1 MTYVET
7 ERKYQDALSFLMR
20 QYNRVWDGN
29 EWVINCQVLEFN
41 THFSPQEL
49 GVLKLMGD
57 GETDKEIAETLSIS
71 YQTAKNYVMS
81 IRNKLGT
88 KNRCHSIIKAI
99 KMGLVKL

>member
-7 ERKYQDALSFLMR
+7 ERKYQDALSFLMS

-29 EWVINCQVLEFN
+29 EWVINCPVWECN
-41 THFSPQEL
+41 THFSPREL
-49 GVLKLMGD
+49 GVLKLMGN

-71 YQTAKNYVMS
+71 YQTVKTYVMS